1 MKTKAIVTLAI
12 GAAFKK
18 RWERL
23 CADNWREYA
32 QRYGCDLVILDQPID
47 RSERAARR
55 SPAWQKCLILGDPM
69 VKKYDQVA
77 WFDCDIF
84 FNPLGAP
91 DIFNE
96 VPIEKVGAVNSFE
109 DPSRAEN
116 KLALERLWK
125 WSRSSPDVPMAGEYK
140 TPQDIYLRYGSPVTP
155 VPAMLNAGVLVA
167 SPRHHAEIWREVYGN
182 YDDRGNPSYYE
193 NVPLS
198 YELVRRNLV
207 HWLDPKFNH
216 LWAWSKFLHYPFLE
230 NPGPRSF
237 RDKILR
243 RLAKY
248 AGNNYERRVAVACAT
263 AALLNC
269 YCLHFAGRTV
279 EMEWVD
285 LKSAAMGRVG
295 HLGVR

>member
-12 GAAFKK
+12 GDAFKK
-18 RWERL
+18 RWERVCL
-23 CADNWREYA
+23 DNWRGYA
-32 QRYGCDLVILDQPID
+32 ERHGCNLVILDQPID
-47 RSERAARR
+47 RSERAAGR
-55 SPAWQKCLILGDPM
+55 SFAWQKCLVLGDPM

-84 FNPLGAP
+84 FNPVEAP
-91 DIFNE
+91 NVFNE

-109 DPSRAEN
+109 DPSSAEN

-125 WSRSSPDVPMAGEYK
+125 WSRSSPDLPMAGEYK
-140 TPQDIYLRYGSPVTP
+140 TPQEIYLEYGPPVTP
-155 VPAMLNAGVLVA
+155 LPAMLNAGVLVA
-167 SPRHHAEIWREVYGN
+167 SPRHHAKIWREVYDN
-182 YDDRGNPSYYE
+182 YDDRGDPSYYE

-198 YELVRRNLV
+198 YELVKRDLV

-230 NPGPRSF
+230 NAAPRSF

-248 AGNNYERRVAVACAT
+248 TGNHYEQRIAVACAT

-269 YCLHFAGRTV
+269 HCLHFAGRTAD
-279 EMEWVD
+279 MEWVD
-285 LKSAAMGRVG
+285 LKSAAAGRVG
-295 HLGVR
+295 HIGVP

>member
-12 GAAFKK
+12 GKTFKK

-23 CADNWREYA
+23 CGDNWRQYA
-32 QRYGCDLVILDQPID
+32 QRHDCDLVILDQPID

-55 SPAWQKCLILGDPM
+55 SFAWQKCLILGDSIA
-69 VKKYDQVA
+69 KKYDQVA

-84 FNPLGAP
+84 FNPLDAP
-91 DIFNE
+91 NIFDE

-109 DPSRAEN
+109 DPSPAEN

-125 WSRSSPDVPMAGEYK
+125 WSRSSPDVPVTGEYK
-140 TPQDIYLRYGSPVTP
+140 TPQDVYLKYGPPVTP
-155 VPAMLNAGVLVA
+155 LRAMLNAGVLVA
-167 SPRHHAEIWREVYGN
+167 SPRHHAEIWHEVYCN

-230 NPGPRSF
+230 NPDPRSF

-243 RLAKY
+243 RLVKY
-248 AGNNYERRVAVACAT
+248 AGNNYEKRITVACAT

-269 YCLHFAGRTV
+269 YCLHFAGYAV

-285 LKSAAMGRVG
+285 LKSAAMARVG
-295 HLGVR
+295 NLGMR

>member
-1 MKTKAIVTLAI
+1 MKAIVTLAV
-12 GAAFKK
+12 GAAFRN

-23 CADNWREYA
+23 CAENWQQYA
-32 QRYGCDLVILDQPID
+32 RKHGCDLLILDQPID

-55 SPAWQKCLILGDPM
+55 SLAWQKCLVLADPA

-84 FNPLGAP
+84 FNPVEAP
-91 DIFNE
+91 NIFDE
-96 VPIEKVGAVNSFE
+96 VPIDKVGAVNSFE
-109 DPSRAEN
+109 DPSPAEN

-125 WSRSSPDVPMAGEYK
+125 WARSSPNVPATGEYK
-140 TPQDIYLRYGSPVTP
+140 TPQDVYLAYGPPVTSL
-155 VPAMLNAGVLVA
+155 PAMLNAGVLVA
-167 SPRHHAEIWREVYGN
+167 SPRHHAEIWREVYDN

-198 YELVRRNLV
+198 YELVKRGLV

-230 NPGPRSF
+230 HRSPRSL
-237 RDKILR
+237 RDKVLR

-248 AGNNYERRVAVACAT
+248 TGNHYEHRVAVACAT

-269 YCLHFAGRTV
+269 YCLHFAGYAA
-279 EMEWVD
+279 EMELVD
-285 LKSAAMGRVG
+285 LDSAARCRVG
-295 HLGVR
+295 HLGMR